1 MNTLARLLK
10 LLAPFRWWIALS
22 TLLGFA
28 TIGSGVGLMAM
39 SAYLISRAAVV
50 SSVAE
55 LSLAI
60 AGVRL
65 FAISRAALRYVERY
79 LTHLTTFRILARLRV
94 WFYSALEPL
103 APARLQRYRSG
114 DLLTRVVADIETLEH
129 FYVRVVTPPIVAALV
144 TALAC
149 AILGAFD
156 VWLVVALLL
165 FLALTGV
172 ALPLVTQ
179 WLGREPS
186 GALITTRA
194 ELSARM
200 VDQLQGAED
209 LLVFGQ
215 EEPYR
220 ESALALSDQLNHLQE
235 RLAVIRGLG
244 VALGGLLASLA
255 GLTVLWLA
263 IPLVSSGHI
272 DGVYL
277 TLLPLTALAS
287 FEAVQPL
294 ALALQN
300 LVASQAAARR
310 LFELIDSE
318 PEVASEP
325 VTSPH
330 PLNYSLVARHTS
342 FAYAADELPA
352 LEDVSFSVPTG
363 GCLAIIGPSGAGK
376 SSLAQLLLRFWDYQD
391 GEILLGGHDL
401 RAYRSK
407 DARAL
412 LTVVTQDTYLFNG
425 TIRDNILLAKGD
437 ASDEEID
444 AAARQAQLDAFV
456 QTLPQGYDTL
466 VGENGARLSG
476 GERQRIAI
484 TRAILKDAPILLLD
498 EATAHLDAVTA
509 REIMETLQ
517 VLMTTRTTL
526 ILAHDLRGLDF
537 VDQVLRLD
545 AGRLVVGPAA
555 RQDGVQVRAVSR

>member
-1 MNTLARLLK
+1 MKTFTRLLE

-22 TLLGFA
+22 VLLGFA

-60 AGVRL
+60 AAVRL
-65 FAISRAALRYVERY
+65 FALSRATLRYVERY
-79 LTHLTTFRILARLRV
+79 LTHLTTFRILTRLRV

-103 APARLQRYRSG
+103 APARLQQYRSG
-114 DLLTRVVADIETLEH
+114 DLLTRVVADIETLED

-156 VWLVVALLL
+156 VWLAVALLL

-186 GALITTRA
+186 GALIATRA

-209 LLVFGQ
+209 LRAFGQ
-215 EEPYR
+215 EEMYQMR
-220 ESALALSDQLNHLQE
+220 ALALSDQLNQSQE

-255 GLTVLWLA
+255 GLTILGLA
-263 IPLVSSGHI
+263 IPLVTSGHI

-277 TLLPLTALAS
+277 AVLPLTAIAS

-294 ALALQN
+294 SLALQN
-300 LVASQAAARR
+300 LEASQAAARR
-310 LFELIDSE
+310 LFELIDTE
-318 PEVASEP
+318 PAVADRPAS
-325 VTSPH
+325 SPQPH
-330 PLNYSLVARHTS
+330 GYSLEARHVT
-342 FAYAADELPA
+342 FAYAADEPPA
-352 LEDVSFSVPTG
+352 LEDVSFSVPAG

-376 SSLAQLLLRFWDYQD
+376 STIAQLLLRFWDYQQ
-391 GEILLGGHDL
+391 GEIVLGGHDL
-401 RAYRSK
+401 RAYHVD

-412 LTVVTQDTYLFNG
+412 FSVVAQDTYLFNG
-425 TIRDNILLAKGD
+425 TMRDNLLLANGD
-437 ASDEEID
+437 ASDEEIE
-444 AAARQAQLDAFV
+444 AAARQAELHTFV

-484 TRAILKDAPILLLD
+484 ARAILKDAPIWLLD
-498 EATAHLDAVTA
+498 EPTAHLDATTA
-509 REIMETLQ
+509 REIMEALRALTA
-517 VLMTTRTTL
+517 TRTTL

-537 VDQVLRLD
+537 AGHVLQLN
-545 AGRLVVGPAA
+545 AGRLRENHASSSAGA
-555 RQDGVQVRAVSR
+555 

>member
-1 MNTLARLLK
+1 MNTLARLLG

-22 TLLGFA
+22 ILLGFA

-60 AGVRL
+60 AAVRL
-65 FAISRAALRYVERY
+65 FAIARATLRYVERY
-79 LTHLTTFRILARLRV
+79 LTHLTTFRILTRLRV

-129 FYVRVVTPPIVAALV
+129 FYVRVATPPIVAALV
-144 TALAC
+144 IALAC
-149 AILGAFD
+149 AILGMFN
-156 VWLVVALLL
+156 VWLAVALLL

-172 ALPLVTQ
+172 ALPLVTR

-186 GALITTRA
+186 GALIATRA
-194 ELSARM
+194 ELNARM
-200 VDQLQGAED
+200 VDQIQGAED
-209 LLVFGQ
+209 LLAFGQ
-215 EEPYR
+215 EETYQQR
-220 ESALALSDQLNHLQE
+220 ALTLSDQLNQLQE

-255 GLTVLWLA
+255 GLTILWLA
-263 IPLVSSGHI
+263 IPLVSNGYI

-277 TLLPLTALAS
+277 ALLPLTAMAS

-300 LVASQAAARR
+300 LEASQTAARR
-310 LFELIDSE
+310 LFELIDGE
-318 PEVASEP
+318 PAVAVGPAS
-325 VTSPH
+325 SPQ
-330 PLNYSLVARHTS
+330 PGDYSLETRHLT
-342 FAYAADELPA
+342 FAYADDEPFA
-352 LEDVSFSVPTG
+352 LEDVSFSVPSG
-363 GCLAIIGPSGAGK
+363 GCVAIIGLSGAGK
-376 SSLAQLLLRFWDYQD
+376 STLAQLLLRFWDFQL
-391 GEILLGGHDL
+391 GEILLGGYDL
-401 RAYRSK
+401 RAYNPD

-412 LTVVTQDTYLFNG
+412 LSVIAQDAYLFNG

-437 ASDEEID
+437 ASDEEIE
-444 AAARQAQLDAFV
+444 AAARQAQLHAFV
-456 QTLPQGYDTL
+456 EALPQSYDTL

-484 TRAILKDAPILLLD
+484 ARAILKNAPILLLD
-498 EATAHLDAVTA
+498 EPTAHLDAVTA
-509 REIMETLQ
+509 REIMET
-517 VLMTTRTTL
+517 VRALMADRTTL

-537 VDQVLRLD
+537 VEHVLRLE
-545 AGRLVVGPAA
+545 AGRLRESHAA
-555 RQDGVQVRAVSR
+555 RDGGVQTGGR

>member
-60 AGVRL
+60 TAVRF

-156 VWLVVALLL
+156 VWLAVALLF

-179 WLGREPS
+179 WLGRTPS

-194 ELSARM
+194 GLSARM
-200 VDQLQGAED
+200 VDQIQGAED
-209 LLVFGQ
+209 LLAFGQ
-215 EEPYR
+215 DKAYGER
-220 ESALALSDQLNHLQE
+220 ALALSDQLNHLQE

-277 TLLPLTALAS
+277 AVLPLTALAS

-300 LVASQAAARR
+300 LEASQAVARR

-318 PEVASEP
+318 PAVASEP

-330 PLNYSLVARHTS
+330 PLDYSLVARHIS
-342 FAYAADELPA
+342 FAYAAEEPPA
-352 LEDVSFSVPTG
+352 LEDVSFSVPAG
-363 GCLAIIGPSGAGK
+363 GRLAIIGPSGAGK
-376 SSLAQLLLRFWDYQD
+376 SSLAQLLVRFWEYQQ

-401 RAYRSK
+401 RAYRP
-407 DARAL
+407 DDTRAL
-412 LTVVTQDTYLFNG
+412 LSVVAQETYLFNG
-425 TIRDNILLAKGD
+425 TIRDNLLLAKGD
-437 ASDEEID
+437 ASDEEIE

-484 TRAILKDAPILLLD
+484 ARAILKEAPILLLD

-526 ILAHDLRGLDF
+526 ILAHDLHGLDF
-537 VDQVLRLD
+537 VDHVLRLD

-555 RQDGVQVRAVSR
+555 RQDGVQAWVVSS

>member
-10 LLAPFRWWIALS
+10 LLAPFRWWIALAIA
-22 TLLGFA
+22 LGFA

-39 SAYLISRAAVV
+39 SAYLISRAVVV

-65 FAISRAALRYVERY
+65 FALSRAALRYVERY
-79 LTHLTTFRILARLRV
+79 LTHLTTFRILTRLRV

-114 DLLTRVVADIETLEH
+114 DLLTRVVADIETLED

-156 VWLVVALLL
+156 VWLAVALLL

-186 GALITTRA
+186 DALIATRA
-194 ELSARM
+194 ELNARM
-200 VDQLQGAED
+200 VDQIQGAED
-209 LLVFGQ
+209 LLAFGQ
-215 EEPYR
+215 EETYQMR
-220 ESALALSDQLNHLQE
+220 ALELGDQLNQSQE

-255 GLTVLWLA
+255 GLTILWLA
-263 IPLVSSGHI
+263 IPLVTNGHI

-277 TLLPLTALAS
+277 ALLPLTAIAS

-294 ALALQN
+294 SLALQN
-300 LVASQAAARR
+300 LEASQAAARR

-318 PEVASEP
+318 PVVAGNL
-325 VTSPH
+325 TSFPH
-330 PLNYSLVARHTS
+330 PNDYRLVARNLT
-342 FAYAADELPA
+342 FAYAEDEPPA
-352 LEDVSFSVPTG
+352 LEDISFNVPAG

-376 SSLAQLLLRFWDYQD
+376 STIAQLLLRFWDYQQ
-391 GEILLGGHDL
+391 GEIVLGGHDL
-401 RAYRSK
+401 RSYDPD
-407 DARAL
+407 DALSL
-412 LTVVTQDTYLFNG
+412 LSVIAQDTYIFNG
-425 TIRDNILLAKGD
+425 TIRDNLLLAKGD
-437 ASDEEID
+437 ASDEEIE
-444 AAARQAQLDAFV
+444 AAARQAQLHAFIE
-456 QTLPQGYDTL
+456 TLPQGYDTL

-484 TRAILKDAPILLLD
+484 ARAILKDAPIWLLD
-498 EATAHLDAVTA
+498 EPTAHLDATTA
-509 REIMETLQ
+509 REIMETLRA
-517 VLMTTRTTL
+517 LTATRTTL
-526 ILAHDLRGLDF
+526 ILVHDLRGLDF
-537 VDQVLRLD
+537 AGHVLQLN
-545 AGRLVVGPAA
+545 AGRLRENHASSGAGA
-555 RQDGVQVRAVSR
+555 

>member
-22 TLLGFA
+22 ILLGFA

-60 AGVRL
+60 AAVRL
-65 FAISRAALRYVERY
+65 FALSRAALRYVERY
-79 LTHLTTFRILARLRV
+79 LTHLTTFRILTRLRV

-103 APARLQRYRSG
+103 APARLQQYRSG
-114 DLLTRVVADIETLEH
+114 DLLTRVVADIETLED

-156 VWLVVALLL
+156 VWLAVALLL

-186 GALITTRA
+186 GALIATRA
-194 ELSARM
+194 ELNARM

-209 LLVFGQ
+209 LLAFGQ
-215 EEPYR
+215 EETYQMR
-220 ESALALSDQLNHLQE
+220 ALALGDQLNQSQE
-235 RLAVIRGLG
+235 RLAVIRGLS

-255 GLTVLWLA
+255 GLTILWLA
-263 IPLVSSGHI
+263 IPLVTNGHI

-277 TLLPLTALAS
+277 ALLPLTAIAS

-294 ALALQN
+294 SLALQN
-300 LVASQAAARR
+300 LEASQAAARR

-318 PEVASEP
+318 PAVADRLAS
-325 VTSPH
+325 SPH
-330 PLNYSLVARHTS
+330 PNDYSLIARNLT
-342 FAYAADELPA
+342 FAYAEDEPPA
-352 LEDVSFSVPTG
+352 LEDVSFSVPAG

-376 SSLAQLLLRFWDYQD
+376 STIAQLLPA
-391 GEILLGGHDL
+391 LLGL
-401 RAYRSK
+401 P
-407 DARAL
+407 ARGDSARRTRFAL
-412 LTVVTQDTYLFNG
+412 V
-425 TIRDNILLAKGD
+425 
-437 ASDEEID
+437 
-444 AAARQAQLDAFV
+444 
-456 QTLPQGYDTL
+456 
-466 VGENGARLSG
+466 
-476 GERQRIAI
+476 
-484 TRAILKDAPILLLD
+484 
-498 EATAHLDAVTA
+498 
-509 REIMETLQ
+509 
-517 VLMTTRTTL
+517 
-526 ILAHDLRGLDF
+526 
-537 VDQVLRLD
+537 
-545 AGRLVVGPAA
+545 
-555 RQDGVQVRAVSR
+555 

>member
-22 TLLGFA
+22 VLLGFA
-28 TIGSGVGLMAM
+28 TTSSGVGLMAM

-65 FAISRAALRYVERY
+65 FALSRAALRYVERY
-79 LTHLTTFRILARLRV
+79 LTHLTTFRILTRLRV

-103 APARLQRYRSG
+103 APARLQQYRSG
-114 DLLTRVVADIETLEH
+114 DLLTRVVADIETLED

-156 VWLVVALLL
+156 VWLAVALLL

-186 GALITTRA
+186 GALIATRA
-194 ELSARM
+194 ELNARM

-209 LLVFGQ
+209 LLAFGQ
-215 EEPYR
+215 EEAYQQR
-220 ESALALSDQLNHLQE
+220 ALALSDQLNHLQE
-235 RLAVIRGLG
+235 RLAEIRGLS

-255 GLTVLWLA
+255 GLTILWLA
-263 IPLVSSGHI
+263 IPLVTSGHI
-272 DGVYL
+272 DGVFL
-277 TLLPLTALAS
+277 ALLPLTAIAS

-294 ALALQN
+294 SLALQN
-300 LVASQAAARR
+300 LEASQAAARR
-310 LFELIDSE
+310 LFELIDTE
-318 PEVASEP
+318 PAVADGLAS
-325 VTSPH
+325 SPQPH
-330 PLNYSLVARHTS
+330 DYSLEARHVT
-342 FAYAADELPA
+342 FAYAEDGAPVLADI
-352 LEDVSFSVPTG
+352 SFIVPSG
-363 GCLAIIGPSGAGK
+363 DCLAIIGPSGAGK
-376 SSLAQLLLRFWDYQD
+376 STLAQLLLRFWDYQQ
-391 GEILLGGHDL
+391 GEIMLGGHDL
-401 RAYRSK
+401 RAYHAD

-412 LTVVTQDTYLFNG
+412 FSVVAQDTYLFNG
-425 TIRDNILLAKGD
+425 TMRDNLLLANGD
-437 ASDEEID
+437 ASDEEIE
-444 AAARQAQLDAFV
+444 AAARQAELHTFV
-456 QTLPQGYDTL
+456 QTLPHGYDTL

-484 TRAILKDAPILLLD
+484 ARAILKGAPIWLLD
-498 EATAHLDAVTA
+498 EPMAHLDATTA
-509 REIMETLQ
+509 RETMETLRA
-517 VLMTTRTTL
+517 LMAARTTL

-537 VDQVLRLD
+537 AGHVLHLN
-545 AGRLVVGPAA
+545 AGRLRENHASSGAGA
-555 RQDGVQVRAVSR
+555 QMGGR

>member
-194 ELSARM
+194 ELNARM

-277 TLLPLTALAS
+277 AVLPLTALAS

-300 LVASQAAARR
+300 LEASQAAARR
-310 LFELIDSE
+310 LFGLIDSE

-330 PLNYSLVARHTS
+330 PLNYSLVARHIS

-376 SSLAQLLLRFWDYQD
+376 SSLAQLLLRFWDYQN

-401 RAYRSK
+401 GAYRSD

-412 LTVVTQDTYLFNG
+412 LSVVTQDTYLFNG

-437 ASDEEID
+437 ASDEEIE

-456 QTLPQGYDTL
+456 QILPQGYDTL

-484 TRAILKDAPILLLD
+484 TRAILKEAPILLLD

-537 VDQVLRLD
+537 VDHVLRFD

-555 RQDGVQVRAVSR
+555 RQDSVQAWVAPS

>member
-1 MNTLARLLK
+1 MKMLARLLK

-22 TLLGFA
+22 IALGFA

-60 AGVRL
+60 AAVRL
-65 FAISRAALRYVERY
+65 FALSRAALRYVERY
-79 LTHLTTFRILARLRV
+79 LTHLTTFRILTRLRV

-103 APARLQRYRSG
+103 APARLQQYRSG

-129 FYVRVVTPPIVAALV
+129 FYVRVVTPPVVAALI

-156 VWLVVALLL
+156 VWLAVALLL

-172 ALPLVTQ
+172 ALPLATQ

-186 GALITTRA
+186 GALIATRA

-209 LLVFGQ
+209 LLAFGQ
-215 EEPYR
+215 EEAYQER
-220 ESALALSDQLNHLQE
+220 ALALSDQLHHAQE
-235 RLAVIRGLG
+235 RLAMIRGLS

-255 GLTVLWLA
+255 GLTILWLA
-263 IPLVSSGHI
+263 IPLVTGGRI

-277 TLLPLTALAS
+277 ALLPLTAIAS

-294 ALALQN
+294 SLALQN
-300 LVASQAAARR
+300 LEASQAAARR

-318 PEVASEP
+318 PAVADGP
-325 VTSPH
+325 TISPH
-330 PLNYSLVARHTS
+330 PSDYSLIARNLS
-342 FAYAADELPA
+342 FAYAKDEPPA
-352 LEDVSFSVPTG
+352 LEDISLTVPSG
-363 GCLAIIGPSGAGK
+363 ACLAIIGPSGAGK
-376 SSLAQLLLRFWDYQD
+376 STLAQLLLRFWDYQQ
-391 GEILLGGHDL
+391 GGILLGGHDL
-401 RAYRSK
+401 RAYSPN
-407 DARAL
+407 DARVL
-412 LTVVTQDTYLFNG
+412 LSVIAQDTYLFNG

-437 ASDEEID
+437 ASDEEIET
-444 AAARQAQLDAFV
+444 AARQAQLHAFIE
-456 QTLPQGYDTL
+456 TLPQGYDTL

-484 TRAILKDAPILLLD
+484 ARAILKDAPIWLLD
-498 EATAHLDAVTA
+498 EPTAHLDATTA
-509 REIMETLQ
+509 REVMETLRA
-517 VLMTTRTTL
+517 LTATRTTVL
-526 ILAHDLRGLDF
+526 LAHDLHGLDF
-537 VDQVLRLD
+537 ASHVAQLN
-545 AGRLVVGPAA
+545 AGRLRENYASSVNGD
-555 RQDGVQVRAVSR
+555 RSKEE

>member
-22 TLLGFA
+22 ILLGFA
-28 TIGSGVGLMAM
+28 TIGSSVGLMAM

-65 FAISRAALRYVERY
+65 CALARAALRYVERY
-79 LTHLTTFRILARLRV
+79 LTHLTTFRILTRLRV

-103 APARLQRYRSG
+103 APARLQQYRSG
-114 DLLTRVVADIETLEH
+114 DLLTRVVADIETLED
-129 FYVRVVTPPIVAALV
+129 FYVRVVTPPVVAALV

-156 VWLVVALLL
+156 VWLAVALLL

-179 WLGREPS
+179 WLGRGPS
-186 GALITTRA
+186 GALIATRA
-194 ELSARM
+194 ELNARM

-209 LLVFGQ
+209 LLAFGQ
-215 EEPYR
+215 EETYQMR
-220 ESALALSDQLNHLQE
+220 ALALSDQLNQSQE
-235 RLAVIRGLG
+235 RLAVVRGLS

-255 GLTVLWLA
+255 GLTILWLA
-263 IPLVSSGHI
+263 IPLVIGGHI
-272 DGVYL
+272 DGVFL
-277 TLLPLTALAS
+277 AVLPLTAIAS

-294 ALALQN
+294 SLALQN
-300 LVASQAAARR
+300 LEASQAAARR

-318 PEVASEP
+318 PAVSDGPAASP
-325 VTSPH
+325 KSCD
-330 PLNYSLVARHTS
+330 YSLEARHLT
-342 FAYAADELPA
+342 FAYADDEPPA
-352 LEDVSFSVPTG
+352 LEDVSFSVPAG
-363 GCLAIIGPSGAGK
+363 GCLAVIGPSGAGK
-376 SSLAQLLLRFWDYQD
+376 STIAQLLLRFWDYQQ
-391 GEILLGGHDL
+391 GEIVLGGQDL
-401 RAYRSK
+401 RAYNLD

-412 LTVVTQDTYLFNG
+412 LSVIAQDTYLFNG

-437 ASDEEID
+437 ASDEEIET
-444 AAARQAQLDAFV
+444 AARQAQLHTFIE
-456 QTLPQGYDTL
+456 TLPHGYDTL

-484 TRAILKDAPILLLD
+484 ARAILKDAPIWLLD
-498 EATAHLDAVTA
+498 EPTAHLDATTA
-509 REIMETLQ
+509 REIMGTLRA
-517 VLMTTRTTL
+517 LAATRTTL

-537 VDQVLRLD
+537 AGHVLRLNT
-545 AGRLVVGPAA
+545 GRLRESHASSSAGA
-555 RQDGVQVRAVSR
+555 